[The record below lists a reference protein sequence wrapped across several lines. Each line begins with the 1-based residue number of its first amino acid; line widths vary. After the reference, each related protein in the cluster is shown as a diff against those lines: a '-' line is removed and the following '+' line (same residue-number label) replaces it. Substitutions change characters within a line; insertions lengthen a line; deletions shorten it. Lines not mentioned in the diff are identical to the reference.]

1 MNSAL
6 LAPLIDRQ
14 LIADGEWL
22 DEIGSTNDHAQRV
35 AAAANTKFPYLIG
48 AERQTLG
55 RGRGANRWWSGAGA
69 LTFSLVLDA
78 EAEGLSPAVWPF
90 HSLLTGLAIAE
101 TLAEFVPHHVA
112 EVKWPNDVYLAGKKI
127 CGVLME
133 APSGPAQGK
142 LIVGIGINVNNSLA
156 QAPAEVAARAV
167 ALCDLVGCEFDRF
180 ELLASILSG
189 LQSWRRRLVAE
200 GFGPL
205 RAAYSARCFLT
216 GKQVRVE
223 SGGEIFSGI
232 CQGINSSGAL
242 VLQTER
248 GAVARHAGGVLS
260 VE

>member
-14 LIADGEWL
+14 LIADGVWL
-22 DEIGSTNDHAQRV
+22 DEVGSTNDYAQTI
-35 AAAANTKFPYLIG
+35 AASPSANFPYLIG
-48 AERQTLG
+48 AELQTGG
-55 RGRGANRWWSGAGA
+55 RGRGANRWWSGAGS

-78 EAEGLSPAVWPF
+78 QGEDLAPALWPY

-127 CGVLME
+127 CGVLIE
-133 APSGPAQGK
+133 APSGAAQGK

-180 ELLASILSG
+180 ELLAHILSG
-189 LQSWRRRLVAE
+189 LRVWRRLLVAD
-200 GFGPL
+200 GFGPV
-205 RAAYSARCFLT
+205 RAAYSTRCFLT
-216 GKQVRVE
+216 SKQVRVE
-223 SGGEIFSGI
+223 SGGEVFSGL
-232 CQGINSSGAL
+232 CQGINSTGAL
-242 VLQTER
+242 VLQTGK
-248 GAVARHAGGVLS
+248 GAVALHAGGVLA